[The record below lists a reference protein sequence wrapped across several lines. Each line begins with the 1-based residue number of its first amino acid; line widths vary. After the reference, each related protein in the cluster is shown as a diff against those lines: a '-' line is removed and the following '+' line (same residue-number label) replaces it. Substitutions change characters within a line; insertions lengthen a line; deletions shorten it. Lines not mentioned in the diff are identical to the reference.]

1 MEVTALGT
9 AEVKESY
16 SWMVQHLSTLWLPP
30 AVGFLEKFC
39 IVMIHIDSSLRIL
52 IKESFFLSWLRAFW
66 KVSEINT
73 EVARTSID
81 SLMWVKTWWSD
92 LLPRDLT
99 LFLVLSLLLRKTVVS
114 LLLSSMVFKRE

>member
-9 AEVKESY
+9 ADAKESY

-52 IKESFFLSWLRAFW
+52 IKESFFFIMV
-66 KVSEINT
+66 K
-73 EVARTSID
+73 SI
-81 SLMWVKTWWSD
+81 LEGV
-92 LLPRDLT
+92 RN
-99 LFLVLSLLLRKTVVS
+99 
-114 LLLSSMVFKRE
+114 